1 MTNYTKRFTFTSYWD
16 HICVP
21 DKGVKMMKSRRKGA
35 ARVRMN
41 YSSAFVKVLSHGA
54 SLKCMLWDPDFKL
67 TNNVQRLGQAPGY
80 I

>member
-1 MTNYTKRFTFTSYWD
+1 
-16 HICVP
+16 
-21 DKGVKMMKSRRKGA
+21 MMKSRRKGA

-67 TNNVQRLGQAPGY
+67 TNHVQRLGQAPGY